1 MSIFKK
7 RRRLT
12 KKDLKEIV
20 NNSEDSEYSDDSSQ
34 TMIVTF
40 HLRTLVGL
48 FILKVKKDEFSD
60 EEIESDMHHG
70 TWINAG
76 TEMPCFPF
84 IGIQI
89 K

>member
-1 MSIFKK
+1 M
-7 RRRLT
+7 
-12 KKDLKEIV
+12 IV
-20 NNSEDSEYSDDSSQ
+20 VK

-48 FILKVKKDEFSD
+48 FLLKVKKKNFLMKK
-60 EEIESDMHHG
+60 ESDMHHG

-76 TEMPCFPF
+76 TERPRSFYWEP
-84 IGIQI
+84 I